1 MKPAWDQLGD
11 EYESSGSVVIGD
23 ADCTASGKELCDEFE
38 VRGYPTIKYF
48 SAETGEKGDDYQGG
62 RSFDALKKHVE
73 DNLEAKCLLDATDGC
88 TEKEKEFMTK
98 WLEKPAAD
106 IEAQLTRLNGMKGGS
121 MKPELKKWLSQRIA
135 VLKQLAP
142 KDEL

>member
-1 MKPAWDQLGD
+1 
-11 EYESSGSVVIGD
+11 
-23 ADCTASGKELCDEFE
+23 
-38 VRGYPTIKYF
+38 
-48 SAETGEKGDDYQGG
+48 
-62 RSFDALKKHVE
+62 
-73 DNLEAKCLLDATDGC
+73 
-88 TEKEKEFMTK
+88 MTK